1 MFSSQLP
8 TTVGYWGS
16 ILLKNT
22 GKQWVHLRDISV
34 EKQRS
39 WGVFI
44 YQLPNCDWLKATSGD
59 LAFTRWAC
67 LLSCTKVL
75 RQRVASVCSEQ
86 PSKSEMSTEGMWAQY
101 RPPLLWF
108 PKFLWERSIFLTI
121 HMAGTTSPSASVRL
135 PSAREEA
142 EPPWGLD
149 SMDRLGWG
157 LQNTELSVAEG
168 LFSKAPPNSHPSP
181 SHH

>member
-1 MFSSQLP
+1 MEVGKWDKEGKKANKGYAFEPVTYHCGLLGLNPSEEHWE
-8 TTVGYWGS
+8 TVR
-16 ILLKNT
+16 
-22 GKQWVHLRDISV
+22 VHLRDISV

-75 RQRVASVCSEQ
+75 RQRVASVCSDQ

-108 PKFLWERSIFLTI
+108 PKFLWERSRFCSSIIITLMYSDQF
-121 HMAGTTSPSASVRL
+121 HDQKGVRDL
-135 PSAREEA
+135 R
-142 EPPWGLD
+142 W
-149 SMDRLGWG
+149 
-157 LQNTELSVAEG
+157 
-168 LFSKAPPNSHPSP
+168 
-181 SHH
+181 